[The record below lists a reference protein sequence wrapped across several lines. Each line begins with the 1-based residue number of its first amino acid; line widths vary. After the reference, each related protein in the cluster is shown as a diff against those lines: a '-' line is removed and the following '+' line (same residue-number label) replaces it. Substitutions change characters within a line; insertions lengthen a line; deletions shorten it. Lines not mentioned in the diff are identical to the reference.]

1 MLARWGYRETIAR
14 NGVDTPD
21 RRVQNPET
29 MISEIFI
36 ALFKAGLPVG
46 VAAYLLVWWALRNGY
61 LSGVETVKEI
71 EKEVKRLKKDKESK
85 PEGDMVHRKWL
96 AMGGGFYGVVAVL
109 TWTFIELGEIV
120 DFITSFDSID
130 ALIASLSVGTLINM
144 IIEAIKNSFLAIAW
158 PVYWLTDIRSD
169 YVWIWFIAAY
179 AGYWAGST
187 LAARQF
193 AVRGQESDS

>member
-1 MLARWGYRETIAR
+1 
-14 NGVDTPD
+14 
-21 RRVQNPET
+21 

-46 VAAYLLVWWALRNGY
+46 LAAYFLVWWALRNGY
-61 LSGVETVKEI
+61 LSDVGTVKEI

-85 PEGDMVHRKWL
+85 PDGDIVHRKWL

-109 TWTFIELGEIV
+109 TWVFIELGEIL

-144 IIEAIKNSFLAIAW
+144 VIEAIKNSFLAIAW
-158 PVYWLTDIRSD
+158 PVYWLTDIRSNHA
-169 YVWIWFIAAY
+169 WIWLVVAY
-179 AGYWAGST
+179 TAYWAGST
-187 LAARQF
+187 LAVRQF
-193 AVRGQESDS
+193 ADRGQDSDS